1 MALFYLRLILFIMGN
16 IVVKSFEARQAML
29 EGMRIAVGVVVDT
42 FGPRGK
48 VFAYNNGTNTILS
61 KDGVTALKKI
71 KLSNELKDMGVK
83 FVTEASDK
91 ANYHNGDGSSTTAI
105 LTYAMCEAMNKLINQ
120 GFDINLIRTCITEI
134 RDFIFSLLTNF
145 KCDIDDEKQIHDIAF
160 ISANGDEEMAN
171 LITQAFT
178 SIGDK
183 GLVSYADSQS
193 RYGESSLVLSKG
205 CEIGKGYISSK
216 CVNSANDQAIFE
228 DVYVAIFRDVVE
240 DLEHFKM
247 FIQLMH
253 GHNLLVIAPDYSD
266 EVAAFYTNTAAKD
279 NNVFIRTPGY
289 SRESIQRENED
300 LAVIFNTQ
308 IIGEDIQLE
317 EMSYDKCGHAE
328 LIVATKNSVVVTEPS
343 TDKNRKKEYVDTL
356 QGLIDHQDPTHA
368 LSSDEIT
375 NIKSRIAKLEGGIAT
390 IYVGALSNQEL
401 SERKDRVDDALNAV
415 RNALNGGFV
424 VGGGTTLYRIA
435 EGDEYTKLLENTT
448 SDKKV
453 VYDALMQA
461 IKMPLKILVH
471 SASCSYEKVAIELH
485 EDKNFG
491 FNARTG
497 KVENL
502 IEQGIVDPY
511 NIVKNAV
518 LYATN
523 MTTQFVSVADAII
536 SDVKNLSIEPLDEVV
551 DPGRGVFGELM

>member
-1 MALFYLRLILFIMGN
+1 MGN

-120 GFDINLIRTCITEI
+120 GFDINLIRTCIIEI

-328 LIVATKNSVVVTEPS
+328 SIVATKNNVVVTEPS

-435 EGDEYTKLLENTT
+435 EGDEYSKLLENTT

-502 IEQGIVDPY
+502 IEQGIVDPF

-536 SDVKNLSIEPLDEVV
+536 SDVKNLSIEPLDEVI

>member
-1 MALFYLRLILFIMGN
+1 MGN
-16 IVVKSFEARQAML
+16 IVVKSFDARRAML
-29 EGMRIAVGVVVDT
+29 EGMRIAVGVVIDT

-61 KDGVTALKKI
+61 KDGITALKKI
-71 KLSNELKDMGVK
+71 KLSDELKDMGVK

-266 EVAAFYTNTAAKD
+266 EVTAFYTNTAAKD

-328 LIVATKNSVVVTEPS
+328 SIVATKNSVVVTEPS

-356 QGLIDHQDPTHA
+356 QGLIDHQDSTHA

-435 EGDEYTKLLENTT
+435 EGDEYSKLLENTT

-536 SDVKNLSIEPLDEVV
+536 SDVKNLSIEPLDEVI
-551 DPGRGVFGELM
+551 DPGRSVFSELM

>member
-1 MALFYLRLILFIMGN
+1 MGN

-193 RYGESSLVLSKG
+193 RYGESSLILSKG

-228 DVYVAIFRDVVE
+228 DVYVAIFRDPVE

-328 LIVATKNSVVVTEPS
+328 SIVATKNSVVVTEPS

-435 EGDEYTKLLENTT
+435 EGDEYSKLLENTT

-536 SDVKNLSIEPLDEVV
+536 SDVKNLSIEPLDEVI

>member
-1 MALFYLRLILFIMGN
+1 MGN

-328 LIVATKNSVVVTEPS
+328 SIVATKNSVVVTEPS

-435 EGDEYTKLLENTT
+435 EGDEYSKLLENTT

-551 DPGRGVFGELM
+551 DPGRSIFSELM

>member
-1 MALFYLRLILFIMGN
+1 MGN

-120 GFDINLIRTCITEI
+120 GFDINLIRACITEI

-328 LIVATKNSVVVTEPS
+328 SIVATKNSVVVTEPS

-435 EGDEYTKLLENTT
+435 EGDEYSKLLENTT

>member
-1 MALFYLRLILFIMGN
+1 MGN

-240 DLEHFKM
+240 DLDHFKM

-328 LIVATKNSVVVTEPS
+328 SIVATKNSVVVTEPS

-536 SDVKNLSIEPLDEVV
+536 SDVKNLSIEPLDEVI
-551 DPGRGVFGELM
+551 DPGRSVFSELM

>member
-1 MALFYLRLILFIMGN
+1 MGN

-328 LIVATKNSVVVTEPS
+328 SIVATKNSVVVTEPS

-356 QGLIDHQDPTHA
+356 QGLIDHQDPTRA

-435 EGDEYTKLLENTT
+435 EGDEYSKLLENTT

-536 SDVKNLSIEPLDEVV
+536 SDVKNLSIEPLDEVI
-551 DPGRGVFGELM
+551 DPGRGVFSELM

>member
-1 MALFYLRLILFIMGN
+1 MGN

-328 LIVATKNSVVVTEPS
+328 SIVATKNSVVVTEPS

-435 EGDEYTKLLENTT
+435 EGDEYSKLLENTT

-502 IEQGIVDPY
+502 IEQGIVDPF

-523 MTTQFVSVADAII
+523 MTIQFVSVADAII
-536 SDVKNLSIEPLDEVV
+536 SDVKNLSIEPLDEII

>member
-1 MALFYLRLILFIMGN
+1 MGN
-16 IVVKSFEARQAML
+16 IVVKSFDARRAML
-29 EGMRIAVGVVVDT
+29 EGMRIAVGVVIDT

-71 KLSNELKDMGVK
+71 KLSDELKDMGVK

-105 LTYAMCEAMNKLINQ
+105 LTYAMCKAMNGLIDQ

-134 RDFIFSLLTNF
+134 RDFIFNLLSNF

-216 CVNSANDQAIFE
+216 CVNSANDQCILE
-228 DVYVAIFRDVVE
+228 DVYVAIFRDPVE

-300 LAVIFNTQ
+300 LAVIFNTK

-328 LIVATKNSVVVTEPS
+328 SIIATKNSVVVTEPS
-343 TDKNRKKEYVDTL
+343 TDKNRKKDYVDTL

-435 EGDEYTKLLENTT
+435 EGDEYSKLLENTT

-536 SDVKNLSIEPLDEVV
+536 SDVKNLSIEPLDEVIA
-551 DPGRGVFGELM
+551 PGRGVFGELM

>member
-1 MALFYLRLILFIMGN
+1 MGN

-160 ISANGDEEMAN
+160 ISANGDEEMAY

-328 LIVATKNSVVVTEPS
+328 SIVATKNNVVVTEPS

-435 EGDEYTKLLENTT
+435 EGDEYSKLLENTT

-536 SDVKNLSIEPLDEVV
+536 SDVKNLSIEPLDEVI
-551 DPGRGVFGELM
+551 DPGRGIFGELM

>member
-1 MALFYLRLILFIMGN
+1 MGN

-328 LIVATKNSVVVTEPS
+328 SIVATKNSVVVTEPS

-435 EGDEYTKLLENTT
+435 EGDEYSKLLENTT

-471 SASCSYEKVAIELH
+471 SASCSYEKVTIELH

-502 IEQGIVDPY
+502 IEQGIVDPF

-551 DPGRGVFGELM
+551 DPGRSVFSELM

>member
-1 MALFYLRLILFIMGN
+1 MGN

-253 GHNLLVIAPDYSD
+253 GHNLLVIAPDYSN

-328 LIVATKNSVVVTEPS
+328 SIVATKNSVVVTEPS

-551 DPGRGVFGELM
+551 DPGRSVFSELM

>member
-1 MALFYLRLILFIMGN
+1 MGN

-120 GFDINLIRTCITEI
+120 GFDINLIRTCIIEI

-228 DVYVAIFRDVVE
+228 DVYVAIFRDPVE

-328 LIVATKNSVVVTEPS
+328 SIVATKNSVVVTEPS

-435 EGDEYTKLLENTT
+435 EGDEYSKLLENTT

-536 SDVKNLSIEPLDEVV
+536 SDVKNLSIEPLDEVI

>member
-1 MALFYLRLILFIMGN
+1 MGN
-16 IVVKSFEARQAML
+16 IVVKSFDARRAML
-29 EGMRIAVGVVVDT
+29 EGMRIAVGVVIDT

-61 KDGVTALKKI
+61 KDGITALKKI
-71 KLSNELKDMGVK
+71 KLSDELKDMGVK

-266 EVAAFYTNTAAKD
+266 EVTAFYTNTAAKD

-328 LIVATKNSVVVTEPS
+328 SIVATKNSVVVTEPS

-356 QGLIDHQDPTHA
+356 QGLIDHQDSTHA

-435 EGDEYTKLLENTT
+435 EGDEYSKLLENTT

-536 SDVKNLSIEPLDEVV
+536 SDVKNLSIEPLDEVI
-551 DPGRGVFGELM
+551 DPGRSVFSELT

>member
-1 MALFYLRLILFIMGN
+1 MGN

-228 DVYVAIFRDVVE
+228 DVYVAIFRDIVE

-328 LIVATKNSVVVTEPS
+328 SIVATKNSVVVTEPS

-435 EGDEYTKLLENTT
+435 EGDDYSKLLENTT

-536 SDVKNLSIEPLDEVV
+536 SDVKNLSIEPLDEVI
-551 DPGRGVFGELM
+551 DPGRSVFSELI

>member
-1 MALFYLRLILFIMGN
+1 MGN

-328 LIVATKNSVVVTEPS
+328 SIVATKNNVVVTEPS

-435 EGDEYTKLLENTT
+435 EGDEYSKLLENTT

-502 IEQGIVDPY
+502 IKQGIVDPF

-536 SDVKNLSIEPLDEVV
+536 SDVKNLSIEPLDEVI

>member
-1 MALFYLRLILFIMGN
+1 MGN

-193 RYGESSLVLSKG
+193 RYGESSLVFSKG

-328 LIVATKNSVVVTEPS
+328 SIVATKNSVVVTEPS

>member
-1 MALFYLRLILFIMGN
+1 MGN

-240 DLEHFKM
+240 DLDHFKM

-328 LIVATKNSVVVTEPS
+328 SIVATKNNVVVTEPS

-435 EGDEYTKLLENTT
+435 EGDEYSKLLENTT

-536 SDVKNLSIEPLDEVV
+536 SDVKNLSIEPLDEVI
-551 DPGRGVFGELM
+551 DPGRGIFSELM

>member
-1 MALFYLRLILFIMGN
+1 MGN

-29 EGMRIAVGVVVDT
+29 EGMRIAVSVVVDT

-279 NNVFIRTPGY
+279 NNIFIRTPGY

-328 LIVATKNSVVVTEPS
+328 SIVATKNSVVVTEPS

-435 EGDEYTKLLENTT
+435 EGDEYSKLLENTT

-536 SDVKNLSIEPLDEVV
+536 SDVKNLSIEPLDEVI

>member
-1 MALFYLRLILFIMGN
+1 MGN

-134 RDFIFSLLTNF
+134 REFIFSLLTNF

-228 DVYVAIFRDVVE
+228 DVYVAVFRDVVE

-328 LIVATKNSVVVTEPS
+328 SIVATKNSVVVTEPS

>member
-1 MALFYLRLILFIMGN
+1 MGN
-16 IVVKSFEARQAML
+16 IVVKSFDARRAML
-29 EGMRIAVGVVVDT
+29 DGMRIAVGVVIDT

-71 KLSNELKDMGVK
+71 KLSDELKDMGVK

-105 LTYAMCEAMNKLINQ
+105 LTYAMCKAMNGLIDQ

-134 RDFIFSLLTNF
+134 RDFIFNLLSNF

-160 ISANGDEEMAN
+160 ISANGDEEMAS

-216 CVNSANDQAIFE
+216 CVNSANDQCILE
-228 DVYVAIFRDVVE
+228 DVYVAIFRDIIE

-328 LIVATKNSVVVTEPS
+328 SIVATKNNVVVTEPS

-435 EGDEYTKLLENTT
+435 EGDEYSKLLENTT

-471 SASCSYEKVAIELH
+471 SASCSYEKVTIELH

-551 DPGRGVFGELM
+551 DPGRSVFSDLM

>member
-1 MALFYLRLILFIMGN
+1 MGN

-228 DVYVAIFRDVVE
+228 DVYVAIFRDVIE

-317 EMSYDKCGHAE
+317 EMTYDKCGHAE
-328 LIVATKNSVVVTEPS
+328 SIVATKNNVVVTEPS
-343 TDKNRKKEYVDTL
+343 TDKDRKKEYVDTL

-435 EGDEYTKLLENTT
+435 EGDEYSKLLENTT

-511 NIVKNAV
+511 NIVKNAI

-536 SDVKNLSIEPLDEVV
+536 SDVKNLSIEPLDEVI
-551 DPGRGVFGELM
+551 DPGRSIFSELM

>member
-1 MALFYLRLILFIMGN
+1 MGN

-328 LIVATKNSVVVTEPS
+328 SIVATKNSVVVNKPS
-343 TDKNRKKEYVDTL
+343 TDKDRTKEYVATL
-356 QGLIDHQDPTHA
+356 TGLIEHQDPIHA

-435 EGDEYTKLLENTT
+435 EGDEYSKLLENTT

-551 DPGRGVFGELM
+551 DPGRGVFEELM

>member
-1 MALFYLRLILFIMGN
+1 MGN
-16 IVVKSFEARQAML
+16 IVVKSFDARRAML
-29 EGMRIAVGVVVDT
+29 EGMRIAVGVVIDT

-61 KDGVTALKKI
+61 KDGITALKKI

-145 KCDIDDEKQIHDIAF
+145 KCDVDDEKQIHDIAF
-160 ISANGDEEMAN
+160 ISANGDEEMAD

-228 DVYVAIFRDVVE
+228 DVYVAIFRDVIE

-317 EMSYDKCGHAE
+317 EMTYDKCGHADS
-328 LIVATKNSVVVTEPS
+328 IIATKNNVVVTEPS

-375 NIKSRIAKLEGGIAT
+375 NIKSRIAKLDGGIAT

-435 EGDEYTKLLENTT
+435 EGDEYAELLKNTT

-461 IKMPLKILVH
+461 IKTPLKILVH

-502 IEQGIVDPY
+502 IEQGIVDPF

-518 LYATN
+518 LYSTN
-523 MTTQFVSVADAII
+523 MTTQFVSIADAII
-536 SDVKNLSIEPLDEVV
+536 SDVKNLTIEPLDEVV
-551 DPGRGVFGELM
+551 DPGRSVFSELM

>member
-1 MALFYLRLILFIMGN
+1 MGN

-317 EMSYDKCGHAE
+317 EMSYDKCGHAKS
-328 LIVATKNSVVVTEPS
+328 IVATKNSVVVIEPS

-536 SDVKNLSIEPLDEVV
+536 SDVKNLSIEPLDEVI

>member
-1 MALFYLRLILFIMGN
+1 MGN

-29 EGMRIAVGVVVDT
+29 EGMRIAVGVVIDT

-328 LIVATKNSVVVTEPS
+328 SIVATKNSVVVTEPS

-523 MTTQFVSVADAII
+523 MTAQFVSVADAII
-536 SDVKNLSIEPLDEVV
+536 SDVKNLSIEPLDEVI
-551 DPGRGVFGELM
+551 DPGRSVFSELM

>member
-1 MALFYLRLILFIMGN
+1 MGN

-29 EGMRIAVGVVVDT
+29 DGMRIAVGVVVDT

-71 KLSNELKDMGVK
+71 KLSDELKDMGVK

-134 RDFIFSLLTNF
+134 RDFIFGLLTNF

-228 DVYVAIFRDVVE
+228 DVFVAIFRDPIE

-308 IIGEDIQLE
+308 IIGENIQLE
-317 EMSYDKCGHAE
+317 EMTYDKCGHAE
-328 LIVATKNSVVVTEPS
+328 SIVATKNSVVVTEPS

-435 EGDEYTKLLENTT
+435 EGDEYSKLLENTT
-448 SDKKV
+448 PDKKV

-536 SDVKNLSIEPLDEVV
+536 SDVKNLSIEPLDEVI
-551 DPGRGVFGELM
+551 DPGRSVFSELM

>member
-1 MALFYLRLILFIMGN
+1 MGN

-61 KDGVTALKKI
+61 KDGVTALKTI

-228 DVYVAIFRDVVE
+228 DVYVTIFRDVVE

-328 LIVATKNSVVVTEPS
+328 SIVATKNSVVVTEPS

-435 EGDEYTKLLENTT
+435 EGDEYSKLLENTT

-551 DPGRGVFGELM
+551 DPGRSVFSELM

>member
-1 MALFYLRLILFIMGN
+1 MGN

-328 LIVATKNSVVVTEPS
+328 SIVATKNSVVVTEPS

-435 EGDEYTKLLENTT
+435 EGDEYSKLLENTT

-523 MTTQFVSVADAII
+523 MTTQFVSVADAIT
-536 SDVKNLSIEPLDEVV
+536 SDVKNLSIEPLDEVI
-551 DPGRGVFGELM
+551 DPGRSVFSELI

>member
-1 MALFYLRLILFIMGN
+1 MGN

-328 LIVATKNSVVVTEPS
+328 SIVATKNSVVVTEPS

-536 SDVKNLSIEPLDEVV
+536 SDVKNLSIEPLDEVI
-551 DPGRGVFGELM
+551 DPGRSVFGELM

>member
-1 MALFYLRLILFIMGN
+1 MGN

-216 CVNSANDQAIFE
+216 CVNSANDQCILE

-328 LIVATKNSVVVTEPS
+328 SIVATKNNVVVTEPS

-551 DPGRGVFGELM
+551 DPGRSIFSELM

>member
-1 MALFYLRLILFIMGN
+1 MGN

-240 DLEHFKM
+240 DLDHFKM

-328 LIVATKNSVVVTEPS
+328 SIVATKNSVVVTEPS

-435 EGDEYTKLLENTT
+435 EGDEYSKLLENTT

>member
-1 MALFYLRLILFIMGN
+1 MGN

-328 LIVATKNSVVVTEPS
+328 SIVATKNNVVVTEPS

-435 EGDEYTKLLENTT
+435 EGDEYSKLLENTT

-536 SDVKNLSIEPLDEVV
+536 SDVKNLSIEPLDEVI

>member
-1 MALFYLRLILFIMGN
+1 MGN

-216 CVNSANDQAIFE
+216 CVNSANDQCILE

-328 LIVATKNSVVVTEPS
+328 SIVATKNSVVVTEPS

-536 SDVKNLSIEPLDEVV
+536 SDVKNLSIEPLDEVI

>member
-1 MALFYLRLILFIMGN
+1 MGN

-328 LIVATKNSVVVTEPS
+328 SIVATKNSVVVTEPS

-435 EGDEYTKLLENTT
+435 EGDEYSKLLENTT

-523 MTTQFVSVADAII
+523 MTIQFVSVADAII
-536 SDVKNLSIEPLDEVV
+536 SDVKNLSIEPLDEVI

>member
-1 MALFYLRLILFIMGN
+1 MGN
-16 IVVKSFEARQAML
+16 IVVKSFDARRAML
-29 EGMRIAVGVVVDT
+29 EGMRIAVGVVIDT

-71 KLSNELKDMGVK
+71 KLSDELKDMGVK

-105 LTYAMCEAMNKLINQ
+105 LTYAMCKAMNGLIDQ

-134 RDFIFSLLTNF
+134 RDFIFNLLSNF

-216 CVNSANDQAIFE
+216 CVNSANDQCILE
-228 DVYVAIFRDVVE
+228 DVYVAIFRDVIE

-328 LIVATKNSVVVTEPS
+328 SIVATKNNVVVTEPS

-435 EGDEYTKLLENTT
+435 EGDEYSKLLENTT

-502 IEQGIVDPY
+502 IERGIVDPY

-536 SDVKNLSIEPLDEVV
+536 SDVKNLSIEPLDETI
-551 DPGRGVFGELM
+551 DPGRSVFSELM

>member
-1 MALFYLRLILFIMGN
+1 MGN

-29 EGMRIAVGVVVDT
+29 EGMRIAVGVVIDT

-328 LIVATKNSVVVTEPS
+328 SIVATKNSIVVTEPS

-435 EGDEYTKLLENTT
+435 EGDEYSKLLENTT

-536 SDVKNLSIEPLDEVV
+536 SDVKNLSIEPLDEVI
-551 DPGRGVFGELM
+551 DPGRSVFSELM

>member
-1 MALFYLRLILFIMGN
+1 MGN

-328 LIVATKNSVVVTEPS
+328 SIVATKNSVVVTEPS

-375 NIKSRIAKLEGGIAT
+375 DIKSRIAKLEGGIAT

-435 EGDEYTKLLENTT
+435 EGDEYSKLLENTT

-536 SDVKNLSIEPLDEVV
+536 SDVKNLSIEPLDEVI

>member
-1 MALFYLRLILFIMGN
+1 MGN

-134 RDFIFSLLTNF
+134 REFIFSLLTNF

-328 LIVATKNSVVVTEPS
+328 SIVATKNSVVVTEPS

-536 SDVKNLSIEPLDEVV
+536 SDVKNLSIEPLDEVI